1 MAHEGASMLRDGVL
15 LLGFALAF
23 VLLFR
28 RFGLG
33 ATLGYLIAGAVV
45 GPQVL
50 GLVGDAEQ
58 MITVAELGIVMLLF
72 VVGLELDPKRLWRMK
87 TAIFGLG
94 AAQVVAC
101 GLAVTAVI
109 YFAASYPL
117 AAALAIGLPLGLSST
132 AQVLPMLQSS
142 GRLRTPFGERAFAIL
157 LFQDLSIIP
166 LITIVAAMSADAAG
180 AGAGADAGM
189 PGWQLALITLGA
201 IAGLIAAGR
210 FLLRPLFRLIG
221 NLNEREMFVVAG
233 LFTVLGSAWV
243 MESLGLS
250 TALGAFIAGVMLA
263 DTPYRHE
270 LEADIE
276 PFRSIL
282 LGMFF
287 LAVGMMLDL
296 GVIAENPFFVVSM
309 AIALI
314 AVKTLII
321 LAIGLAVGMAW
332 RAALALGLLLS
343 QGGEFGFVLFTQAQN
358 GGLISGETS
367 SLFGA
372 IVTLSMAA
380 TPFLMMAA
388 SRMRQPSSGDSERE
402 GPSSKGRSDGAS
414 ALVIGYGR
422 FGQTVSQMMTAAGI
436 RVTLIDSKVDQI
448 DVAGEFGAKVYY
460 GDGTRMD
467 LLRQAGATE
476 ATVIAFCIDKDQLT
490 TELLEGVREAFPQA
504 SVFVRAFD
512 RRTIIKL
519 RGAQVQEMVRE
530 VMESAVVMGRAALTG
545 LGLSL
550 QEIERAENSYRTRD
564 KERLDVQLEGG
575 DLRAGKERFMPRE
588 GGQVGDDVTPQQD

>member
-1 MAHEGASMLRDGVL
+1 MEHEGASVLRDGVL

-33 ATLGYLIAGAVV
+33 ATLGYLIAGTVV

-72 VVGLELDPKRLWRMK
+72 VVGLELDPGRLWRMK

-94 AAQVVAC
+94 GIQVVAC
-101 GLAVTAVI
+101 GLAVTAVV

-117 AAALAIGLPLGLSST
+117 AAAFAIGLPLGLSST

-166 LITIVAAMSADAAG
+166 LITIVAAMSADASG
-180 AGAGADAGM
+180 AEAGM
-189 PGWQLALITLGA
+189 PGWQLALMTLGA

-233 LFTVLGSAWV
+233 LFTVLASAWV
-243 MESLGLS
+243 MELLGLS

-296 GVIAENPFFVVSM
+296 GAIAESPFFVVSM

-314 AVKTLII
+314 AVKTLVI
-321 LAIGLAVGMAW
+321 LGIGLAAGMAW
-332 RAALALGLLLS
+332 RSALALGLLLS
-343 QGGEFGFVLFTQAQN
+343 QGGEFGFVLFTQAQE
-358 GGLISGETS
+358 GGLISSETS

-372 IVTLSMAA
+372 IVTLSMAS

-388 SRMRQPSSGDSERE
+388 NKMRQPTSGSGERE
-402 GPSSKGRSDGAS
+402 GPNARGHADGAS

-448 DVAGEFGAKVYY
+448 DVAEEFGAKVYY

-467 LLRQAGATE
+467 LLRQAGASE

-490 TELLEGVREAFPQA
+490 TELLDGVAEAFPQA
-504 SVFVRAFD
+504 SLYLRAFD

-519 RGAQVQEMVRE
+519 RGAEVEEMVRE
-530 VMESAVVMGRAALTG
+530 VMESAVVMGRAALEG
-545 LGLSL
+545 LGVSL
-550 QEIERAENSYRTRD
+550 QEIERAENTYRTRD
-564 KERLDVQLEGG
+564 KERLEMQLESG
-575 DLRAGKERFMPRE
+575 DLRAGKERFLPKD
-588 GGQVGDDVTPQQD
+588 GDGVGASPTSSE

>member
-1 MAHEGASMLRDGVL
+1 MLREGVL
-15 LLGFALAF
+15 MLGFALAF

-28 RFGLG
+28 RFRLG
-33 ATLGYLIAGAVV
+33 ATLGYLAAGAVV

-50 GLVGDAEQ
+50 GLVGDAQQ
-58 MITVAELGIVMLLF
+58 MIAVAELGIVMLLF

-94 AAQVVAC
+94 SVQVVLC

-109 YFAASYPL
+109 YFAANYPL
-117 AAALAIGLPLGLSST
+117 VAALAIGLPLGLSST

-142 GRLRTPFGERAFAIL
+142 GRLRNPFGERAFAIL

-166 LITIVAAMSADAAG
+166 LITIVAALSV
-180 AGAGADAGM
+180 DAGGAQGAM
-189 PGWQLALITLGA
+189 PGWQLALLTIAA

-210 FLLRPLFRLIG
+210 FGLRPLFRLIG
-221 NLNEREMFVVAG
+221 NLNEREMFVVAA
-233 LFTVLGSAWV
+233 LFAVLGSAYV
-243 MESLGLS
+243 MEWLGLS

-287 LAVGMMLDL
+287 IAVGMMLDL
-296 GVIAENPFFVVSM
+296 NAIAQNPLFVVSM
-309 AIALI
+309 ALALI
-314 AVKTLII
+314 TVKTLII
-321 LAIGLAVGMAW
+321 LAIGLAAGMTW
-332 RAALALGLLLS
+332 RTALALGLLLS

-358 GGLISGETS
+358 GGLISAQAA

-372 IVTLSMAA
+372 IVTLSMAS

-388 SRMRQPSSGDSERE
+388 SRMRHPQSGSATRE
-402 GPSSKGRSDGAS
+402 GPNAGAAGGGAGDGGIDGAS
-414 ALVIGYGR
+414 AIIIGFGR
-422 FGQTVSQMMTAAGI
+422 FGQTVGQLLTSAGV
-436 RVTLIDSKVDQI
+436 RLTLIDRNVEQI
-448 DVAGEFGAKVYY
+448 DIAHEFGAKVYY

-467 LLRQAGATE
+467 LLRQAGASE
-476 ATVIAFCIDKDQLT
+476 ATIIVFCIDKDQLDP
-490 TELLEGVREAFPQA
+490 EMLHSVRGVFPHA
-504 SVFVRAFD
+504 GIYVRAYD
-512 RRTIIKL
+512 RRTMVKL
-519 RGAQVQEMVRE
+519 KDAPKELVVRE
-530 VMESAVVMGRAALTG
+530 MLESAVVMGRAVLKG

-550 QEIERAENSYRTRD
+550 QEIERAESKFRQID
-564 KERLDVQLEGG
+564 QERLDMQMASG
-575 DLRAGKERFMPRE
+575 DLFSAKHHAFGAAGS
-588 GGQVGDDVTPQQD
+588 GTTPPSD

>member
-132 AQVLPMLQSS
+132 AQVLPML
-142 GRLRTPFGERAFAIL
+142 
-157 LFQDLSIIP
+157 
-166 LITIVAAMSADAAG
+166 
-180 AGAGADAGM
+180 
-189 PGWQLALITLGA
+189 
-201 IAGLIAAGR
+201 
-210 FLLRPLFRLIG
+210 
-221 NLNEREMFVVAG
+221 
-233 LFTVLGSAWV
+233 
-243 MESLGLS
+243 
-250 TALGAFIAGVMLA
+250 
-263 DTPYRHE
+263 
-270 LEADIE
+270 
-276 PFRSIL
+276 
-282 LGMFF
+282 
-287 LAVGMMLDL
+287 DL

-358 GGLISGETS
+358 GSLISGETS

-388 SRMRQPSSGDSERE
+388 SRMRQPGSGNSERE
-402 GPSSKGRSDGAS
+402 GPNSQGRSDGAT

-448 DVAGEFGAKVYY
+448 DVAEEFGAKVYY

-467 LLRQAGATE
+467 LLRQAGASE

-564 KERLDVQLEGG
+564 KERLDLQLEGG
-575 DLRAGKERFMPRE
+575 DLRAGKERFMPWE
-588 GGQVGDDVTPQQD
+588 GGQVGEPDVTPQQD

>member
-1 MAHEGASMLRDGVL
+1 MLRDGVL

-23 VLLFR
+23 VMVFR

-33 ATLGYLIAGAVV
+33 ATLGYLVAGAVV

-72 VVGLELDPKRLWRMK
+72 VVGLELDPARLWRMK
-87 TAIFGLG
+87 GAIFGLG
-94 AAQVVAC
+94 AVQVVAC

-166 LITIVAAMSADAAG
+166 LITIVAAMSANAGGEAAI
-180 AGAGADAGM
+180 
-189 PGWQLALITLGA
+189 PGWQLALMTLGA

-233 LFTVLGSAWV
+233 LFTVLGSAFV
-243 MESLGLS
+243 MEWLGLS

-296 GVIAENPFFVVSM
+296 NAIAENPLFVVAM

-321 LAIGLAVGMAW
+321 LVIGLAVGMAW
-332 RAALALGLLLS
+332 RGALALGLLLS

-358 GGLISGETS
+358 GGLISSEVA

-372 IVTLSMAA
+372 IVTLSMAT

-388 SRMRQPSSGDSERE
+388 SRMRQPSGKNRKRE
-402 GPSSKGRSDGAS
+402 GPEARRSADGAT

-436 RVTLIDSKVDQI
+436 QVTLIDSKVDQI
-448 DVAGEFGAKVYY
+448 DVAEEFGAKVYY
-460 GDGTRMD
+460 GDGTRLD
-467 LLRQAGATE
+467 LLRQAGASE

-490 TELLEGVREAFPQA
+490 TELLDGVREAFPQA
-504 SVFVRAFD
+504 LIYLRAFD

-519 RGAQVQEMVRE
+519 RGADVKEMVRE
-530 VMESAVVMGRAALTG
+530 VMESAVTMGRAALDG

-550 QEIERAENSYRTRD
+550 QEIERAENIYRNRD
-564 KERLDVQLEGG
+564 KERLEVQLEGG
-575 DLRAGKERFMPRE
+575 DLRAGKERFMPAP
-588 GGQVGDDVTPQQD
+588 GGQVGEPDASSLG

>member
-1 MAHEGASMLRDGVL
+1 MEHEGASVLRDGVL

-33 ATLGYLIAGAVV
+33 ATLGYLIAGIVV
-45 GPQVL
+45 GPQIL

-72 VVGLELDPKRLWRMK
+72 VVGLELDPGRLWRMK

-94 AAQVVAC
+94 GIQVVAC
-101 GLAVTAVI
+101 GLAVTAVV

-117 AAALAIGLPLGLSST
+117 AAAFAIGLPLGLSST

-166 LITIVAAMSADAAG
+166 LITIVAAMSADASG
-180 AGAGADAGM
+180 AEAGM
-189 PGWQLALITLGA
+189 PGWQLALMTLGA

-233 LFTVLGSAWV
+233 LFTVLASAWV
-243 MESLGLS
+243 MELLGLS

-296 GVIAENPFFVVSM
+296 GAIAESPFFVVSM

-314 AVKTLII
+314 AVKTLVI
-321 LAIGLAVGMAW
+321 LGIGLAAGMAW
-332 RAALALGLLLS
+332 RSALALGLLLS
-343 QGGEFGFVLFTQAQN
+343 QGGEFGFVLFTQAQE
-358 GGLISGETS
+358 GGLISSETS

-372 IVTLSMAA
+372 IVTLSMAS

-388 SRMRQPSSGDSERE
+388 NKMRQPTSGNSERE
-402 GPSSKGRSDGAS
+402 GPNARGHADGAS

-448 DVAGEFGAKVYY
+448 DVAEEFGAKVYY

-467 LLRQAGATE
+467 LLRQAGASE

-490 TELLEGVREAFPQA
+490 TELLDGVAEAFPQA
-504 SVFVRAFD
+504 SLYLRAFD

-519 RGAQVQEMVRE
+519 RGAEAEEMVRE
-530 VMESAVVMGRAALTG
+530 VMESAVVMGRAALEG
-545 LGLSL
+545 LGVSL
-550 QEIERAENSYRTRD
+550 QEIERAENTYRTRD
-564 KERLDVQLEGG
+564 KERLEMQLESG
-575 DLRAGKERFMPRE
+575 DLRAGKERFLPKD
-588 GGQVGDDVTPQQD
+588 GDQVGASPTSSE

>member
-1 MAHEGASMLRDGVL
+1 
-15 LLGFALAF
+15 
-23 VLLFR
+23 
-28 RFGLG
+28 
-33 ATLGYLIAGAVV
+33 
-45 GPQVL
+45 
-50 GLVGDAEQ
+50 
-58 MITVAELGIVMLLF
+58 
-72 VVGLELDPKRLWRMK
+72 
-87 TAIFGLG
+87 
-94 AAQVVAC
+94 
-101 GLAVTAVI
+101 
-109 YFAASYPL
+109 
-117 AAALAIGLPLGLSST
+117 
-132 AQVLPMLQSS
+132 
-142 GRLRTPFGERAFAIL
+142 
-157 LFQDLSIIP
+157 
-166 LITIVAAMSADAAG
+166 
-180 AGAGADAGM
+180 
-189 PGWQLALITLGA
+189 
-201 IAGLIAAGR
+201 
-210 FLLRPLFRLIG
+210 
-221 NLNEREMFVVAG
+221 
-233 LFTVLGSAWV
+233 
-243 MESLGLS
+243 
-250 TALGAFIAGVMLA
+250 VMLA

-287 LAVGMMLDL
+287 LAVGMLLDL

-321 LAIGLAVGMAW
+321 LAIGLAVGMVW

-358 GGLISGETS
+358 GGLISSETS

-388 SRMRQPSSGDSERE
+388 SRMRQPGSGDNERE
-402 GPSSKGRSDGAS
+402 GPSSKGRSDGAT

-467 LLRQAGATE
+467 LLRQAGANE

-530 VMESAVVMGRAALTG
+530 VMESAVVMGRAALDG

-588 GGQVGDDVTPQQD
+588 GGQVGEPDVTPQHD